1 LGLGREGETA
11 RRPAGTEIPEV
22 PTEIDVR
29 GFEADDAVRAVERFL
44 EDASMGGLQQA
55 RIIHGKGKGIL
66 REEMKRF
73 LAKNT
78 FVKEFRLGEIGEG
91 GTGVTIVTLA

>member
-1 LGLGREGETA
+1 V
-11 RRPAGTEIPEV
+11 PEDV
-22 PTEIDVR
+22 GISSEIDVR

-44 EDASMGGLQQA
+44 EDAAMGGHQTA

-73 LAKNT
+73 LSHHSL
-78 FVKEFRLGEIGEG
+78 VKEFRLGEIREG